1 MRGHNMRKNCDS
13 IDPLYIELYKT
24 EIADQKVSR
33 RTIAKESKLSHTT
46 ISNFLDGVTSPTYN
60 TLIAIGDALKVR
72 RIDAFL
78 AVEIL
83 KDITS
88 YNQPGMEVLSSLLY
102 PLGLSLAGNG
112 SPIVENF
119 KDRDLA
125 AFNARMIA
133 SAVESVASRERALN
147 NFRDKREYT

>member
-1 MRGHNMRKNCDS
+1 MGKNCDT
-13 IDPLYIELYKT
+13 INPLYIELYKQQ
-24 EIADQKVSR
+24 IAEQRISR
-33 RTIAKESKLSHTT
+33 RTIARQSKLSHTT
-46 ISNFLDGVTSPTYN
+46 ISNFLDGVNSPTYN

>member
-1 MRGHNMRKNCDS
+1 MGKNCDT
-13 IDPLYIELYKT
+13 INPLYIELYKQQI
-24 EIADQKVSR
+24 EEQKISR

-88 YNQPGMEVLSSLLY
+88 YNQPGMEVLSSLLF
-102 PLGLSLAGNG
+102 PLGLSLAGNS

-119 KDRDLA
+119 KDKDLT
-125 AFNARMIA
+125 AFNTRIIA
-133 SAVESVASRERALN
+133 SAIETIAARERALN
-147 NFRDKREYT
+147 NFRDKREYA